1 MLSFLHRGER
11 RPRVGHFHAQGHPVD
26 WGQLC
31 QTWAATPD
39 IGKVQKC
46 GPCRIFGTGWGRTI
60 ENILGQKCKSLLTET
75 QAPFQSS
82 PRTSQPR
89 APPPGT
95 RPQPPV
101 SQQKDAVGT
110 PPTRDAEQAS
120 PISSLGEGGTSS
132 SHFVDFR
139 HKEPP
144 IIHYP
149 SLSRSH
155 PGARCCAQSCG
166 GG

>member
-1 MLSFLHRGER
+1 MPDLG
-11 RPRVGHFHAQGHPVD
+11 
-26 WGQLC
+26 
-31 QTWAATPD
+31 ATPD
-39 IGKVQKC
+39 VGKVQKC

-60 ENILGQKCKSLLTET
+60 ENILGQKVQQPPNRNTGTL
-75 QAPFQSS
+75 QSS

-95 RPQPPV
+95 CPKPPV

-110 PPTRDAEQAS
+110 SPTRDAEQAS
-120 PISSLGEGGTSS
+120 PISSLGEGGTSP

-139 HKEPP
+139 HKELP
-144 IIHYP
+144 IIHFP

-166 GG
+166 GGELNHSPTSTIS